1 MVFDLQ
7 LKKHTHTLYVK
18 IIQAAPKFGSK
29 SY

>member
-7 LKKHTHTLYVK
+7 LKKYTHTLYVK
-18 IIQAAPKFGSK
+18 IIQVVPKFGSK